1 MKSLCRV
8 GSEAGYHY
16 EPGQNHS
23 GLGIRPQLTMFGS
36 NSCFEIALPCL
47 GWLLP
52 LTQCAASAVGC
63 RKLVTSVLVM
73 LTATWGYWQ
82 SWPVAA
88 SLLDNC
94 LGPFLEVLSCLM
106 WQDPVS
112 RGKVP
117 LGFG

>member
-1 MKSLCRV
+1 
-8 GSEAGYHY
+8 
-16 EPGQNHS
+16 
-23 GLGIRPQLTMFGS
+23 MFGS

-47 GWLLP
+47 WWLLP

-73 LTATWGYWQ
+73 MTATWGDRQ
-82 SWPVAA
+82 RRPAAA
-88 SLLDNC
+88 SLLDSC
-94 LGPFLEVLSCLM
+94 LGPCLEVLSCLM

-112 RGKVP
+112 RGEIP